1 MGRYFN
7 ERCSALF
14 GTQAVP
20 VLGTEGGIWPF
31 LPHDGGRFYQQDN
44 RYPPYGEDSSAQ
56 ATVAMFD
63 WIARQA
69 PPWMFGV
76 CLWKEDELYNPERT
90 APIVQLEM
98 HEPFFKSVPPLEVL
112 GEPLVEPDVIV
123 PGPGPIHGE
132 ADFHILYIAPDVQ
145 TDWFFDTARPYW
157 QQFRPIVTTDLR
169 LLDYFESDKSLAMT
183 VIAPPSRVD
192 QVTEQIKGRFEF
204 VWFDLIVADDR
215 QDLGDILNER
225 VQRNQR
231 F

>member
-1 MGRYFN
+1 
-7 ERCSALF
+7 
-14 GTQAVP
+14 
-20 VLGTEGGIWPF
+20 